1 LFAASSGLFFLSLYG
16 LLPALRRHGVSWFAA
31 FNLVLALPLALLSVA
46 AVVACR
52 WEGYALSWPALRDRL
67 RLGRPSLSAWLWT
80 VALSIFMYGGRWAG
94 LIAFAAAVSGVFV
107 EAHGSRGRAWRWV
120 IALAAFLI
128 LSQLLWYFG
137 PRLQTIPLHPRPE
150 CVAELLSHFG
160 PDDFMGIPL
169 AGRWWLAV
177 YYAAVLLFGNVA
189 GEELWWRGYVLPRQE
204 LAHGA
209 AAWLVHGALWAA
221 FHLFFQWSLWDLVR
235 MVPTCCALAFV
246 AQHCRNTWPGVVGHT
261 FGNSGLLIQIVR
273 GAFGG

>member
-1 LFAASSGLFFLSLYG
+1 
-16 LLPALRRHGVSWFAA
+16 
-31 FNLVLALPLALLSVA
+31 
-46 AVVACR
+46 
-52 WEGYALSWPALRDRL
+52 
-67 RLGRPSLSAWLWT
+67 
-80 VALSIFMYGGRWAG
+80 
-94 LIAFAAAVSGVFV
+94 
-107 EAHGSRGRAWRWV
+107 
-120 IALAAFLI
+120 
-128 LSQLLWYFG
+128 LLWHFG

-177 YYAAVLLFGNVA
+177 YYAAVLLLGNVA